1 VERVLPNEEVM
12 KRIRDLA
19 VGLSA
24 DCDSPE
30 RGVED
35 IMREHL
41 AGAQRLPFVGFVTH
55 KGEWVEGFSGYK
67 DTRAFL
73 RVLATAEKTP
83 YLQASKAVRK
93 KLAGLVA
100 KAEKSA
106 AKGHW
111 NAVMR
116 AAQAAAKTSGRCP
129 ERKALA
135 DIVKKARAWAAEQL
149 DMAVRTARAGGDLT
163 KARKALSD
171 LKKKFSGEPE
181 ATDAGLGLKALGRLT
196 QIVRLEAGGP
206 LLDDA
211 RKKEIRKYKDTR
223 WASVFEPAKEAKE
236 EGD

>member
-1 VERVLPNEEVM
+1 VERVLPNEDIK

-30 RGVED
+30 SDVED
-35 IMREHL
+35 IMRAKL
-41 AGAQRLPFVGFVTH
+41 AGAQRLPFVAFITH
-55 KGEWVEGFSGYK
+55 KGEWVGGYSGYK

-73 RVLATAEKTP
+73 RVPATAEKTP

-100 KAEKSA
+100 KAEKAA

-111 NAVMR
+111 NAVIR
-116 AAQAAAKTSGRCP
+116 AGQAAAKTTGRCP

-135 DIVKKARAWAAEQL
+135 EIVKKARAWAAEQL
-149 DMAVRTARAGGDLT
+149 DAAVRTARAGGDLT
-163 KARKALSD
+163 EARKALSD

-181 ATDAGLGLKALGRLT
+181 AADAGLGLKALGRLV
-196 QIVRLEAGGP
+196 QIARLEAGGS
-206 LLDDA
+206 LLVEA
-211 RKKEIRKYKDTR
+211 REKETRKYEDTR
-223 WASVFEPAKEAKE
+223 WAAIFQPAEKPEK